1 MSDTPILQI
10 ENLSTYYGAVQALRS
25 VSLTVQ
31 PGEICAVLGANGAG
45 KTTLLRTISGLQP
58 AAPGSRI
65 LVNGE
70 DITGAPAE
78 SMVRRGLA
86 HVPEGG
92 GVIVDL
98 TVEENLRLGGLW
110 RADRRDRPKPSTRS
124 TNCSRPWWS
133 GATSPQPPFPAGNA
147 KWSPSAGP

>member
-10 ENLSTYYGAVQALRS
+10 ETLSTYYGAVQALRS

-98 TVEENLRLGGLW
+98 TVEENLRLAGCGA
-110 RADRRDRPKPSTRS
+110 RPRDRAQALDEVYEL
-124 TNCSRPWWS
+124 SRPWWS
-133 GATSPQPPFPAGNA
+133 GNQPAASLSGGNA